1 MRALAA
7 YIMRG
12 RIQAL
17 LVAAAFAVG
26 SLILPPFSYFSGAA
40 VSLVT
45 LRLGAAQGLQV
56 VIGATLVAGLV
67 LGLLTGS
74 PLAGFGFVLVLW
86 LPLWLLSQIW
96 RITVSLPI
104 TLLALAGWAVVIL
117 AVIYGLVDNPA
128 NWWQQHLD
136 KGLQPMLESA
146 GVKADSE
153 EGRHLV
159 LTMSAL
165 MTGIVTA
172 SYILS
177 LAVCL
182 LIARW
187 WQAML
192 YNPGGFRQEFHA
204 LRLGRLAGG
213 IILVLLVLASL
224 QAGLVT
230 TLARDMLMVMLSL
243 SLLPGLALVHYLVA
257 WRKASIGWLIVMYG
271 LLLFALPQTGA
282 VLTMLA
288 FADVGLNIRARL
300 QAKPGTGNED

>member
-1 MRALAA
+1 
-7 YIMRG
+7 
-12 RIQAL
+12 
-17 LVAAAFAVG
+17 
-26 SLILPPFSYFSGAA
+26 LPPLSYFSGAA

-45 LRLGAAQGLQV
+45 LRLGVAQGLQV
-56 VIGATLVAGLV
+56 VIGAALVSGLI

-86 LPLWLLSQIW
+86 LPLWLLSLIW
-96 RITVSLPI
+96 RTTISLPV
-104 TLLALAGWAVVIL
+104 TLLALGGWAMVIL
-117 AVIYGLVDNPA
+117 AVIYGLVDDPA
-128 NWWQQHLD
+128 SWWQQHLD

-146 GVKADSE
+146 GVEADSE

-159 LTMSAL
+159 QTMSAF

-192 YNPGGFRQEFHA
+192 YNPGGFRKEFHV
-204 LRLGRLAGG
+204 LRLGRLAGAVM
-213 IILVLLVLASL
+213 LALLLLASL
-224 QAGLVT
+224 QAGVVT
-230 TLARDMLMVMLSL
+230 MLARDMLMVMLAL
-243 SLLPGLALVHYLVA
+243 FLLPGLALVHYLVA

-282 VLTMLA
+282 VLTLLA
-288 FADVGLNIRARL
+288 FADVWLNIRTRL
-300 QAKPGTGNED
+300 QARPGTGNED